1 MNGKTKKLTAA
12 GMLAGLAYAATAA
25 GRVPL
30 ILFLKYDPKDIIVV
44 TAGLVLGPCT
54 ACYVSLLVSLAEM
67 FTVSDNGILGFLANV
82 ISSCAF
88 SCPSAWIY
96 RKMRKLQGAA
106 VGLFCGWACMVLVM
120 MTWNYLVAPIYMGY
134 PVETVAKLMLPA
146 FLPFNLI
153 KGGINVAAALALY
166 KPVVVPLRRICMTE
180 ANPSE

>member
-54 ACYVSLLVSLAEM
+54 ACSVSLLVSLAEM
-67 FTVSDNGILGFLANV
+67 FTVSDNGVLGFLANV

-106 VGLFCGWACMVLVM
+106 VGLFCGWACMDDDLELSGCA
-120 MTWNYLVAPIYMGY
+120 YLYGLSGGNGRKIDAPC
-134 PVETVAKLMLPA
+134 VFAV
-146 FLPFNLI
+146 
-153 KGGINVAAALALY
+153 
-166 KPVVVPLRRICMTE
+166 
-180 ANPSE
+180 